1 MSAYP
6 SDVAPGP
13 ILPAALR
20 RLPLA
25 PAEGW
30 LTLALVMLMA
40 LTVAWSLDDA
50 AWVLNRGEL
59 GDFFAPAAII
69 AALLAF
75 AGAKVGWSRWLSH
88 FIGAVAAALI
98 LPIFVGA
105 AIGPEDASLG
115 ELYRF
120 TATAVTRAW
129 IDLAILNR
137 SVTVQTGHYL
147 LAIGIIVW
155 SVGQFAAYAVFGHR
169 RPLDAVIVVGLIL
182 IGNMSMTANEQLPY
196 LVIFSIASLC
206 VLARAHAFDEQAVWI
221 RRRIGDASAV
231 RALYLRGGTAFIIL
245 AVFGSL
251 VLTASASSAPLAGQW
266 TAVGEKLVDVS
277 QWLQRIL
284 PFGGNPR
291 AVGFGFGPQA
301 VITGLWQT
309 DRSHAVTI
317 EVPPTEEE
325 DFYWRAISF
334 DQFDLNG
341 WTWSESTDVG
351 RASGEP
357 LLADLVDDPA
367 LAGSRRE
374 LRFSVQP
381 VGLRGA
387 WALSPLDPLSVNRDA
402 DLVVVGPSGYFGG
415 LKLRT
420 GSAPYTV
427 VAGVPVRGEDV
438 PGGLSA
444 NRLRAASIDPVY
456 PEEIVRLYTK
466 VPDGAIGPEARL
478 LLERIQALSPSQNA
492 FDLANTMEQFL
503 RSQAFTYN
511 PDVRGLAGCQ
521 ELGAVECFALYRQGY
536 CLHYASTMAILLRE
550 QGIPTRLAEGFLPGT
565 RDGNGREVILS
576 DAAHAWVEVY
586 FPGYGWVTFDPTG
599 GGLAQTVPLPSGA
612 PIPSVL
618 PSVPSLT
625 RPPDDAEFPSRVP
638 GTLPPSPASP
648 SGGNDA
654 GLLVAIALVLL
665 VAVGGLAFIAWQRG
679 PRGELTPDGVWR
691 SLGRTAARFGFGPR
705 PTQTVYEY
713 AGTLGDVLPDSR
725 PQLQT
730 VARAKVEVAYG
741 RRALGDDGIR
751 ALRDAQ
757 RRLRLGLL
765 RLALRRKE
773 RRARRRGG

>member
-6 SDVAPGP
+6 NDVAPGP

-59 GDFFAPAAII
+59 GDFLAPAAII

-75 AGAKVGWSRWLSH
+75 VGAKVGWSRWLSH

-105 AIGPEDASLG
+105 AIGPEGASLG
-115 ELYRF
+115 ELYRV
-120 TATAVTRAW
+120 TATSVTRAW
-129 IDLAILNR
+129 IDLAVLNK
-137 SVTVQTGHYL
+137 SVTLQTGHYL

-182 IGNMSMTANEQLPY
+182 LGNMAMTANEQLPY
-196 LVIFSIASLC
+196 LVIFSVASLF
-206 VLARAHAFDEQAVWI
+206 VLARAHAFDEQSVWI

-231 RALYLRGGTAFIIL
+231 RALYLRGGTMFIIL
-245 AVFGSL
+245 AVLGSL

-266 TAVGEKLVDVS
+266 TAVGERLVDAS
-277 QWLQRIL
+277 QWLQRLL

-301 VITGLWQT
+301 LITGLWST
-309 DRSHAVTI
+309 DSSHAVT
-317 EVPPTEEE
+317 VQLDPTEVER
-325 DFYWRAISF
+325 FYWRAVAF
-334 DQFDLNG
+334 DRFDLNG
-341 WTWSESTDVG
+341 WTWSQSAEFPVG
-351 RASGEP
+351 TGDSP
-357 LLADLVDDPA
+357 LAGLADDPTA
-367 LAGSRRE
+367 NGARRD
-374 LRFSVQP
+374 LRFIVESF
-381 VGLRGA
+381 GLRGS
-387 WALSPLDPLSVNRDA
+387 WALSPLDPSAVNRETD
-402 DLVVVGPSGYFGG
+402 VVSVGQGGYFGG

-420 GSAPYTV
+420 GSATYSVT
-427 VAGVPVRGEDV
+427 AAVPVRGEDV
-438 PGGLSA
+438 PGGLSE
-444 NRLRAASIDPVY
+444 NRLRAAGRDY
-456 PEEIVRLYTK
+456 PLEVARLYTQ
-466 VPDGAIGPEARL
+466 VPEGAIGPEARL
-478 LLERIQALSPSQNA
+478 LLQRIEQLAPADNP
-492 FDLANTMEQFL
+492 FDLAHTMEQVL
-503 RSQAFTYN
+503 RSRAFTWN
-511 PDVRGLAGCQ
+511 PDVRALGGCQ
-521 ELGAVECFALYRQGY
+521 EMGAVECFALYRQGY

-550 QGIPTRLAEGFLPGT
+550 LGIPTRLAVGFLPGN
-565 RDGNGREVILS
+565 RDATTGREVILS
-576 DAAHAWVEVY
+576 SSQHAWVEVY
-586 FPGYGWVTFDPTG
+586 FPNYGWVTFDPTG
-599 GGLAQTVPLPSGA
+599 GNLAQTVPLPPGA
-612 PIPSVL
+612 PLPSVG

-625 RPPDDAEFPSRVP
+625 RPPEGEGDPTRRP
-638 GTLPPSPASP
+638 GTLPGSTTPPG
-648 SGGNDA
+648 GGNDA

-691 SLGRTAARFGFGPR
+691 SIGRTAARFGFGPR

-713 AGTLGDVLPDSR
+713 AGILGDVLPDSR

-741 RRALGDDGIR
+741 RRALGDDGLR

>member
-30 LTLALVMLMA
+30 LMLALVMLMA

-59 GDFFAPAAII
+59 GDFLAPSAII
-69 AALLAF
+69 AALLGF
-75 AGAKVGWSRWLSH
+75 TGAKVGWPRWLSH
-88 FIGAVAAALI
+88 FVGAVAAALI

-105 AIGPEDASLG
+105 AIGPDGASIG
-115 ELYRF
+115 QLYRV
-120 TATAVTRAW
+120 TATAVTDAW
-129 IDLAILNR
+129 IDLAVLNK

-182 IGNMSMTANEQLPY
+182 LGNMAMTANEQLPY
-196 LVIFSIASLC
+196 LVFFSIASLF
-206 VLARAHAFDEQAVWI
+206 VLARAHAFDEQSVWI
-221 RRRIGDASAV
+221 RRRIGDATAV

-309 DRSHAVTI
+309 DRSHSVTI
-317 EVPPTEEE
+317 QVPATEKEK
-325 DFYWRAISF
+325 FYWRAVVF
-334 DQFDLNG
+334 DQFDSNG
-341 WTWSESTDVG
+341 WTWSGSTDAY
-351 RASGEP
+351 RAAGDAP
-357 LLADLVDDPA
+357 LADLADDPTQ
-367 LAGSRRE
+367 AGARRE
-374 LRFSVQP
+374 LRFSVEP
-381 VGLRGA
+381 VGLRGS
-387 WALSPLDPLSVNRDA
+387 WALSPLDPMSVNRETDV
-402 DLVVVGPSGYFGG
+402 VVVGEGGYFGG

-420 GSAPYTV
+420 GSAPYSI
-427 VAGVPVRGEDV
+427 VAAVPIRGESV
-438 PGGLSA
+438 AGGLSE
-444 NRLRAASIDPVY
+444 NRLRAAGRGY
-456 PEEIVRLYTK
+456 PAEIVTLYTK
-466 VPDGAIGPEARL
+466 VPEDAIGPEARL
-478 LLERIQALSPSQNA
+478 LLQRIQQLSPDYNA
-492 FDLANTMEQFL
+492 FDLATTMESVL
-503 RSQAFTYN
+503 KSSSFTYD

-521 ELGAVECFALYRQGY
+521 ELGAVECFARYRQGY
-536 CLHYASTMAILLRE
+536 CLYYASTMAILLRE
-550 QGIPTRLAEGFLPGT
+550 MGIPTRLAEGFLPGA
-565 RDGNGREVILS
+565 RDATGREVVLS

-599 GGLAQTVPLPSGA
+599 GGLAQTAPLPTGAPLPS
-612 PIPSVL
+612 VN
-618 PSVPSLT
+618 PSVPAIT
-625 RPPDDAEFPSRVP
+625 RAPDDAEGPTRLP
-638 GTLPPSPASP
+638 GALPGSTTPPS
-648 SGGNDA
+648 SGNNG
-654 GLLVAIALVLL
+654 GLLIVIALVLL

-679 PRGELTPDGVWR
+679 PRGDLTPDSVWR
-691 SLGRTAARFGFGPR
+691 SIGRTAARFGFGPR

-725 PQLQT
+725 PLLQT

-741 RRALGDDGIR
+741 RRALGDDGLR

-773 RRARRRGG
+773 RRARRRGGL

>member
-1 MSAYP
+1 MTGYP
-6 SDVAPGP
+6 SDLTPRP

-30 LTLALVMLMA
+30 LTLALVTLMA

-69 AALLAF
+69 ASILAF
-75 AGAKVGWSRWLSH
+75 VGAKVRWPRWLSH
-88 FIGAVAAALI
+88 FVGAVAAALI

-105 AIGPEDASLG
+105 AIGPEGASIG

-129 IDLAILNR
+129 IDLAILNKA
-137 SVTVQTGHYL
+137 VTVQSGHYL
-147 LAIGIIVW
+147 LAIGIVVW

-182 IGNMSMTANEQLPY
+182 LANMAMTANEQLPY
-196 LVIFSIASLC
+196 LVIFSIAALF
-206 VLARAHAFDEQAVWI
+206 VLARAHAFDEQSVWI

-266 TAVGEKLVDVS
+266 TVVGERLIDVS
-277 QWLQRIL
+277 QWLQRFL
-284 PFGGNPR
+284 PFGGNSR
-291 AVGFGFGPQA
+291 AVGFGFGDIA
-301 VITGLWQT
+301 RITGQWQT
-309 DRSHAVTI
+309 DRSHSVTI
-317 EVPPTEEE
+317 QVDPNE
-325 DFYWRAISF
+325 DEKFYWRAVAF
-334 DQFDLNG
+334 DQYDMTA
-341 WTWSESTDVG
+341 WTWSGRTDIPRG
-351 RASGEP
+351 AGDG
-357 LLADLVDDPA
+357 LLAGMADDPA
-367 LAGSRRE
+367 VAGARRE

-381 VGLRGA
+381 VGLSGS
-387 WALSPLDPLSVNRDA
+387 WALSPLDPSSVNRDA
-402 DLVVVGPSGYFGG
+402 DVVVLGEGGYFAG
-415 LKLRT
+415 LRLRT
-420 GSAPYTV
+420 GSAPYSV
-427 VAGVPVRGEDV
+427 VAAVPVRGEGV
-438 PGGLSA
+438 PGGLSE
-444 NRLRAASIDPVY
+444 NRLRAAGRDYPV
-456 PEEIVRLYTK
+456 EIFATYTT
-466 VPDGAIGPEARL
+466 VPPDAIGPEARL
-478 LLERIQALSPSQNA
+478 LLDRIKQLARSDNP
-492 FDLANTMEQFL
+492 FDLAKTTEQYL
-503 RSQAFTYN
+503 RSQAFTYDA
-511 PDVRGLAGCQ
+511 DVRDLERCA
-521 ELGAVECFALYRQGY
+521 EMGAVECFARYRQGY

-550 QGIPTRLAEGFLPGT
+550 MGIPTRLVEGYLPGT
-565 RDGNGREVILS
+565 RDAGGREVILS
-576 DAAHAWVEVY
+576 DAQHAWVEVY

-599 GGLAQTVPLPSGA
+599 GNLAQTVPLPTGA
-612 PIPSVL
+612 P
-618 PSVPSLT
+618 VPAST
-625 RPPDDAEFPSRVP
+625 P
-638 GTLPPSPASP
+638 PASP
-648 SGGNDA
+648 GALPTRNDA
-654 GLLVAIALVLL
+654 ASGRPRDIGGAEAVPGGRGGIGSGPLIAIALVLL
-665 VAVGGLAFIAWQRG
+665 VAVGGIAFIVWQRG

-691 SLGRTAARFGFGPR
+691 SVGRTAARFGFGPR

-730 VARAKVEVAYG
+730 VARAKVEGAYG
-741 RRALGDDGIR
+741 RRAMGADGVR